1 MLENHKLTIVSSE
14 YTIENSK
21 SEKYSTKTSCY
32 LVFKIKSPKIEY
44 LIKNC
49 LYKWC
54 FAKLPSN
61 IQKDMKESHFDSPI
75 YIKVKGCSYC
85 NRDDKYSI
93 STGKKIAYSR
103 AFAKAYKQYSEI
115 ISIIEDNFS
124 LIMDE
129 LLTNKVRCYKILN
142 NEEYRIDDIIKRE
155 STKES

>member
-32 LVFKIKSPKIEY
+32 LVFKIKSKKLEY

-49 LYKWC
+49 LSKKY
-54 FAKLPSN
+54 FAKLPSYIKN
-61 IQKDMKESHFDSPI
+61 WIKESNSSTPI

-85 NRDDKYSI
+85 NKDDKYSI

-103 AFAKAYKQYSEI
+103 AFAKAYKQYLEI
-115 ISIIEDNFS
+115 MSIIEDNFS

-155 STKES
+155 SIKES

>member
-14 YTIENSK
+14 YTIENFESG
-21 SEKYSTKTSCY
+21 KYSTKTSCY
-32 LVFKIKSPKIEY
+32 LVFKIKSKKLEY
-44 LIKNC
+44 LIKYC
-49 LYKWC
+49 LSKKY
-54 FAKLPSN
+54 FAKLPSY
-61 IQKDMKESHFDSPI
+61 IKKCIEEKDTCPI
-75 YIKVKGCSYC
+75 YIKTKGCSYC

>member
-14 YTIENSK
+14 YTVENSK

-32 LVFKIKSPKIEY
+32 LVFKIKSKKLEY
-44 LIKNC
+44 LIKYC
-49 LYKWC
+49 LSKKY
-54 FAKLPSN
+54 FAKLPSYIKN
-61 IQKDMKESHFDSPI
+61 WIKESDSSAPI
-75 YIKVKGCSYC
+75 YVKVKGCSYC

-103 AFAKAYKQYSEI
+103 AFAKAYKQYLEI

-129 LLTNKVRCYKILN
+129 LLTNKVRCYKIIS
-142 NEEYRIDDIIKRE
+142 NEKYRIDDIIKRE

>member
-1 MLENHKLTIVSSE
+1 MLENHKLTIVASE
-14 YTIENSK
+14 YTIKNSK

-32 LVFKIKSPKIEY
+32 LVFKIKSQKIEY

-49 LYKWC
+49 LSKKY
-54 FAKLPSN
+54 FAKLPSYIKN
-61 IQKDMKESHFDSPI
+61 CIEEKDTCPI
-75 YIKVKGCSYC
+75 YIRAKGCSYC

-124 LIMDE
+124 FLMDE
-129 LLTNKVRCYKILN
+129 LLANKVRCYKILN
-142 NEEYRIDDIIKRE
+142 NEEYRIDGIIKRE
-155 STKES
+155 SIKES

>member
-14 YTIENSK
+14 YTIENFE

-32 LVFKIKSPKIEY
+32 LMFKIKSKKLEY
-44 LIKNC
+44 LIKYC
-49 LYKWC
+49 LSKKY
-54 FAKLPSN
+54 FAKLPSY
-61 IQKDMKESHFDSPI
+61 IKKCIEEKDTYPI
-75 YIKVKGCSYC
+75 YIRVKGCSYC

-103 AFAKAYKQYSEI
+103 AFAKAYKQYLEI

-124 LIMDE
+124 SIMDE

>member
-1 MLENHKLTIVSSE
+1 MLENHKLTIVSSK

-21 SEKYSTKTSCY
+21 SQKYSTKTSCF
-32 LVFKIKSPKIEY
+32 LVFKIKSKKLEY
-44 LIKNC
+44 LIKHC
-49 LYKWC
+49 LSKKY

-61 IQKDMKESHFDSPI
+61 IQKDMKESHFYSPI
-75 YIKVKGCSYC
+75 CIRVKGCSYC
-85 NRDDKYSI
+85 NRDDEFSI

-103 AFAKAYKQYSEI
+103 AFAKAYKQYLEI

-142 NEEYRIDDIIKRE
+142 NEEYRIDGIIKRE
-155 STKES
+155 SIEKS

>member
-14 YTIENSK
+14 YTIENSE
-21 SEKYSTKTSCY
+21 SQKYSSKTSCY
-32 LVFKIKSPKIEY
+32 LVFKIKSKKLEY
-44 LIKNC
+44 LIKHC
-49 LYKWC
+49 LSKKY

-61 IQKDMKESHFDSPI
+61 IQKDMKESHFNNPI
-75 YIKVKGCSYC
+75 YIWAKGCSYC
-85 NRDDKYSI
+85 NRDDEFSI

-103 AFAKAYKQYSEI
+103 AFAKAYKQYLEI

-142 NEEYRIDDIIKRE
+142 NEKYRIDDIIKRE
-155 STKES
+155 STK

>member
-1 MLENHKLTIVSSE
+1 MLENHKLTIVSSK
-14 YTIENSK
+14 YTVENSK

-32 LVFKIKSPKIEY
+32 LVFKIKSKKLEY
-44 LIKNC
+44 LIKYC
-49 LYKWC
+49 LSKKY
-54 FAKLPSN
+54 FAKLPSYIKN
-61 IQKDMKESHFDSPI
+61 WIKENDSSTPI

-85 NRDDKYSI
+85 NRDDEFSI

-103 AFAKAYKQYSEI
+103 AFAKAYKQYLEI

-155 STKES
+155 SIKES